1 MGTSEAGGYVDGAGR
16 ITGRLNEFAFLPLD
30 LRMTARDAWSGDFGC
45 GVAYLS
51 SEAVLRLAKAA
62 GIPERADGM
71 AAQDRVREIQ
81 RLVQSGDPTAIAVFD
96 TIGCY
101 LAHAI
106 YTYQKF
112 YDTEHVAVMGGI
124 SAGPGG
130 AVLLRRCRRVLAGEY
145 PGLNL
150 ELILPEEEERA
161 AGQCFAAATLVKL

>member
-1 MGTSEAGGYVDGAGR
+1 
-16 ITGRLNEFAFLPLD
+16 
-30 LRMTARDAWSGDFGC
+30 
-45 GVAYLS
+45 
-51 SEAVLRLAKAA
+51 
-62 GIPERADGM
+62 M

-124 SAGPGG
+124 SAGPG
-130 AVLLRRCRRVLAGEY
+130 
-145 PGLNL
+145 
-150 ELILPEEEERA
+150 A
-161 AGQCFAAATLVKL
+161 ARFCSDAAAASLQANIRG